1 MQDNRKALA
10 VLFISLFL
18 VMVGFGIIMPILPFY
33 VRYYQGN
40 AATLGFLMSTYSVM
54 QFMFAP
60 FWGRLSD
67 RIGRRPVLLIGL
79 SGYGASFIVFG
90 FANHLWMLFA
100 ARIIAG
106 IVSSATLPTAM
117 AYVADITA
125 SEKLAK
131 GMGLM
136 GAAMSLGIILG
147 PGLGGALGH
156 YGLSLPFFAAGA
168 LALLTLPFAYYF
180 LPESR
185 VHSGPPAE
193 KASWKTYLSILSHRQ
208 FPLFAIALA
217 ASFSMSMFEST
228 FALFSADR
236 LKFGP
241 RDLGL
246 MFTALGILSVAIQAG
261 LVGKAVQR
269 FGDAAVILVS
279 LLVSALGLICMVQ
292 VTSVPLLWL
301 YTGVFSAGNSFLR
314 PSLSTLISKTSG
326 TEQGGSMGLMQS
338 FDSLGRIVG
347 PVIGGLIYEL
357 HMDYTFALGAGLL
370 FATTLMVRPRLR
382 QYAHSSA
389 AESSAGH

>member
-147 PGLGGALGH
+147 RAWAVHSVTMACRCLFLQPALSHFSPCRLPIIFFRNHGSTPGPLRRKPRGRHICPFSAIAS
-156 YGLSLPFFAAGA
+156 SL
-168 LALLTLPFAYYF
+168 F
-180 LPESR
+180 LPLPWPQASAC
-185 VHSGPPAE
+185 PCL
-193 KASWKTYLSILSHRQ
+193 KA
-208 FPLFAIALA
+208 PLPCF
-217 ASFSMSMFEST
+217 
-228 FALFSADR
+228 
-236 LKFGP
+236 
-241 RDLGL
+241 
-246 MFTALGILSVAIQAG
+246 Q
-261 LVGKAVQR
+261 Q
-269 FGDAAVILVS
+269 
-279 LLVSALGLICMVQ
+279 
-292 VTSVPLLWL
+292 
-301 YTGVFSAGNSFLR
+301 TG
-314 PSLSTLISKTSG
+314 
-326 TEQGGSMGLMQS
+326 
-338 FDSLGRIVG
+338 
-347 PVIGGLIYEL
+347 
-357 HMDYTFALGAGLL
+357 
-370 FATTLMVRPRLR
+370 
-382 QYAHSSA
+382 
-389 AESSAGH
+389 

>member
-1 MQDNRKALA
+1 MKDNRNALT

-33 VRYYQGN
+33 VRHYQGN
-40 AATLGFLMSTYSVM
+40 AATLGFLMSTYSIM

-90 FANHLWMLFA
+90 LANHLWMLFA

-106 IVSSATLPTAM
+106 MVSSATLPTAM

-136 GAAMSLGIILG
+136 GAAMSMGIILG

-156 YGLSLPFFAAGA
+156 YGLSLPFFAAGT

-185 VHSGPPAE
+185 VNSGPPAE
-193 KASWKTYLSILSHRQ
+193 KTSWKTYLSILSHRQ

-236 LKFGP
+236 LHFGP
-241 RDLGL
+241 RDLGI
-246 MFTALGILSVAIQAG
+246 MFTALGILGVTIQAVF
-261 LVGKAVQR
+261 VGKAVKQ
-269 FGDAAVILVS
+269 FGDAAVILAS
-279 LLVSALGLICMVQ
+279 LLLSGLGLICMVQ
-292 VTSVPLLWL
+292 VTSVPLLWI

-314 PSLSTLISKTSG
+314 PSLSTLISRTSG
-326 TEQGGSMGLMQS
+326 TDQGGSMGLMQS

-347 PVIGGLIYEL
+347 PVIGGAVYEL
-357 HMDYTFALGAGLL
+357 HMDYTFVLGAGLL
-370 FATTLMVRPRLR
+370 FVTWLMVRPRLR
-382 QYAHSSA
+382 HYASA
-389 AESSAGH
+389 EPALKS

>member
-1 MQDNRKALA
+1 MNQNRKALA
-10 VLFISLFL
+10 ILFISLFL

-40 AATLGFLMSTYSVM
+40 AATLGFLMATYSIM

-90 FANHLWMLFA
+90 FANHLWVLFA

-106 IVSSATLPTAM
+106 MVSSATLPTAM

-125 SEKLAK
+125 VEKLAK
-131 GMGLM
+131 GMGVM

-147 PGLGGALGH
+147 PGLGGILGH
-156 YGLSLPFFAAGA
+156 YGLSVPFFAAGA

-185 VHSGPPAE
+185 VHSGQPA
-193 KASWKTYLSILSHRQ
+193 AKTPWRAYMSIRSHWQ
-208 FPLFAIALA
+208 FPLFVIALA
-217 ASFSMSMFEST
+217 ASFTMSMFEST

-236 LKFGP
+236 LHFGP

-246 MFTALGILSVAIQAG
+246 MFTALGILGVTIQAG

-279 LLVSALGLICMVQ
+279 LLVSGLGLICMVQ

-314 PSLSTLISKTSG
+314 PGLSTLISRTSG

-338 FDSLGRIVG
+338 FDSLGRIAG
-347 PVIGGLIYEL
+347 PVIGGAVYEL
-357 HMDYTFALGAGLL
+357 HMDYTFALGAVLL
-370 FATTLMVRPRLR
+370 FATMLMVRPQLR
-382 QYAHSSA
+382 RYAP
-389 AESSAGH
+389 AEPSLKL

>member
-1 MQDNRKALA
+1 MKDNRKALA

-90 FANHLWMLFA
+90 FASHLWMLFA

-117 AYVADITA
+117 AYVSDITA

-131 GMGLM
+131 GMGVM

-156 YGLSLPFFAAGA
+156 YGLSLPFFAAGI

-185 VHSGPPAE
+185 VHAGPPAE
-193 KASWKTYLSILSHRQ
+193 KPSWRSYLTIMRHRQ

-217 ASFSMSMFEST
+217 ASFTMSMFEST

-236 LKFGP
+236 LHFGP
-241 RDLGL
+241 RDLGI
-246 MFTALGILSVAIQAG
+246 MFTALGILGVAIQAG
-261 LVGKAVQR
+261 LVGKAVSR

-279 LLVSALGLICMVQ
+279 LLVSGLGLICMVQ
-292 VTSVPLLWL
+292 VMSIPLLWL

-326 TEQGGSMGLMQS
+326 DERGGAMGLMQS

-347 PVIGGLIYEL
+347 PVIGGAVYEL
-357 HMDYTFALGAGLL
+357 QMDYTFALGAGFL
-370 FATTLMVRPRLR
+370 FATMFLVRPRLR
-382 QYAHSSA
+382 QYSQTTP
-389 AESSAGH
+389 SAGA